1 MFYTFGKGDDE
12 LAKDEIFHRNL
23 SKEIEESENRQL
35 EKERSLAIK
44 NYSKRIAAELLN
56 HVSINDSERTRT
68 CTAEELLYHVSIN
81 DSERTRTGTVEES
94 HNQGEQFSGT
104 ARNSKPWYSSIKDL
118 WNDFIGYLFKRKTK
132 PESKPESEPENIQLQ
147 TFTSLTSIIEELLMN
162 SNISLNII
170 SDRVNDIAREGIEE
184 TIEELEKRQISFK
197 TQRKRN

>member
-68 CTAEELLYHVSIN
+68 CTAEELLNHVSINDSERTRTGTVEELLYHVSIN

-162 SNISLNII
+162 SNISL
-170 SDRVNDIAREGIEE
+170 SM
-184 TIEELEKRQISFK
+184 F
-197 TQRKRN
+197 

>member
-68 CTAEELLYHVSIN
+68 GTVEELLYHVSIN